1 MNKTREELIT
11 ECQLDIQRYEQFG
24 KVLYGYSW
32 SRIVNLQMSID
43 EITLHYGIEYGK
55 AMMKLRTLLDDRH
68 NDDGI
73 AERLKQIDAD
83 IYAMEEA
90 LKHDLDFRGLLI
102 HL

>member
-1 MNKTREELIT
+1 MNKTREEQIA
-11 ECQLDIQRYEQFG
+11 ECQYDIQRYEQCG

-32 SRIVNLQMSID
+32 SRIANLQMPID

-68 NDDGI
+68 NDDEI
-73 AERLKQIDAD
+73 AD
-83 IYAMEEA
+83 IHAMEEA

>member
-1 MNKTREELIT
+1 MWESPLWLFLVAHCKPS
-11 ECQLDIQRYEQFG
+11 DAY
-24 KVLYGYSW
+24 
-32 SRIVNLQMSID
+32 D

-68 NDDGI
+68 NDDEI

>member
-1 MNKTREELIT
+1 MNKTREEQIA
-11 ECQLDIQRYEQFG
+11 ECQHDIQRYEQCG

-32 SRIVNLQMSID
+32 SRIANLQMPID

-68 NDDGI
+68 NDDEI

>member
-1 MNKTREELIT
+1 MNKTREELIA
-11 ECQLDIQRYEQFG
+11 ECQLDIQRYEQCG
-24 KVLYGYSW
+24 KVLYGYAW
-32 SRIVNLQMSID
+32 SRIANLQMPID

-68 NDDGI
+68 NDDEI
-73 AERLKQIDAD
+73 ADRLKQIDAD
-83 IYAMEEA
+83 IHAMEEA